1 MSMDDRVS
9 KSGRAYEYWEHRKLF
24 WKIFKG
30 IRIIKIA
37 SFGND
42 FAQIVTT
49 PHPRQ
54 DIIRD
59 SGEHKVIYLEM

>member
-1 MSMDDRVS
+1 MIEFPKVAGLMNTENTENYF
-9 KSGRAYEYWEHRKLF
+9 GRF
-24 WKIFKG
+24 IV
-30 IRIIKIA
+30 

-42 FAQIVTT
+42 FAHIVTT